1 MAGYLAVVWF
11 SVIVAFGAGVLAAAP
26 VVAWAVRH
34 TARRIERLRERARAA
49 ERLAEMGTLTGG
61 LAHEIKNPLSSIN
74 LNVQLLE
81 EDLQQV
87 SADADLSAPAQE
99 QLARSRR
106 RLAALGRELRRLRE
120 ILDDFL
126 KFAGR
131 LRLDKA
137 PVDINDLVSEL
148 ADFFAPQAE
157 AARLRLRLQLQGQP
171 AIVSADAGL
180 LKQALLNLMLNAAK
194 AMTEARESGQP
205 HGGADEL
212 ILRTQ
217 RLRAAD
223 QDELH
228 IHVIDTG
235 PGIEPDRLQRIF
247 EPYYSTTRGGTGLG
261 LPTARRIV
269 EEHGGSLYVHSDLGR
284 GSDFCIALPA
294 GPAPQSPSPA
304 A

>member
-1 MAGYLAVVWF
+1 V
-11 SVIVAFGAGVLAAAP
+11 SVCFLIGFGLGLLFAAP
-26 VVAWAVRH
+26 LALWAMWR
-34 TARRIERLRERARAA
+34 TARRVDRLRERAVAA
-49 ERLAEMGTLTGG
+49 ERLAQMGTLTGG

-74 LNVQLLE
+74 LNVQLLQ
-81 EDLQQV
+81 EDLQQI
-87 SADADLSAPAQE
+87 STGLSLPPAAAD
-99 QLARSRR
+99 QLARSHR
-106 RLAALGRELRRLRE
+106 RLESLRREVQRLRD

-137 PVDINDLVSEL
+137 PLDVSAVVAEL

-157 AARLRLRLQLQGQP
+157 AASLRLRTQLEAQP
-171 AIVSADAGL
+171 ALVSADAGL
-180 LKQALLNLMLNAAK
+180 LKQAMLNLMLNAAK
-194 AMTEARESGQP
+194 AMTEAREARKP

-217 RLRAAD
+217 RARTLG
-223 QDELH
+223 QEEIH
-228 IHVIDTG
+228 IHIIDTG

-269 EEHGGSLYVHSDLGR
+269 EEHGGALRVHSEPGR
-284 GSDFCIALPA
+284 GSDFSIVLPA
-294 GPAPQSPSPA
+294 LSPT
-304 A
+304 